1 MKRLLFRILRRPAKV
16 ASFPR
21 WAVVL
26 VAGSLAGTA
35 VLSAAQSP
43 APPAVAETAATAVGR
58 APRIEFATPNYDF
71 GRVGAG
77 QVVKHDFVFT
87 NTGNATLV
95 LTEVRPGCGCTTS
108 GTWDS
113 EVEPGRTGRI
123 PIQFNSGGFSGRTS
137 KSISVRCND
146 PQRPSLFLQISAD
159 VWTPVTL
166 QPASVYFNLTG
177 ESPTNQV
184 RTVRLVSNLDGPL
197 TLEEPETESAAFRT
211 HLKTVQPGREYELE
225 VTTVLPLPTSYV
237 HAPITIKTSSP
248 EVPVLT
254 VPATAMVQP
263 VVTVMPAT
271 LTLPANWVPG
281 GVAPA
286 VTLRNTGSQPLVLTD
301 PTLNV
306 EGATVQ
312 VNELQPGRLFR
323 LMLQIPAGAAL
334 RPGER
339 WEVKVKTS
347 HPSYPEITVP
357 VVQAPRPA
365 TTTTLRPPLRPVTPP
380 PPPPG
385 APLGPTYR

>member
-1 MKRLLFRILRRPAKV
+1 MVPSSRR
-16 ASFPR
+16 
-21 WAVVL
+21 
-26 VAGSLAGTA
+26 
-35 VLSAAQSP
+35 SAALW
-43 APPAVAETAATAVGR
+43 VAAWLGATACAWSAAAPAIPGSAAVPEPVPAIAER
-58 APRIEFATPNYDF
+58 KAPRIEFAAPNFDF

-77 QVVKHDFVFT
+77 QVVKHDFIFT
-87 NTGNATLV
+87 NTGSATLV

-108 GTWDS
+108 GTWDV
-113 EVEPGRTGRI
+113 EVEPGKTGRI

-146 PQRPSLFLQISAD
+146 PQRPSLFLQITAD

-166 QPASVYFNLTG
+166 QPASVYFSLTG
-177 ESPTNQV
+177 DSPTNQT

-197 TLEEPETESAAFRT
+197 TLEPPETQSAAFRT
-211 HLKTVQPGREYELE
+211 RLKTVQPGREYELE

-237 HAPITIKTSSP
+237 HSPITIKTSSS

-254 VPATAMVQP
+254 IPATAMVQP

-271 LTLPANWVPG
+271 LTLPANWAPG

-286 VTLRNTGSQPLVLTD
+286 VTIRNTGSQPLVLSD
-301 PTLNV
+301 PTLDV

-323 LMLQIPAGAAL
+323 LTLQIPPGAAL
-334 RPGER
+334 RMGER
-339 WEVKVKTS
+339 WEVRVKSS
-347 HPSYPEITVP
+347 HPSYPVITVP

-365 TTTTLRPPLRPVTPP
+365 TTTTIRPPIRPVT
-380 PPPPG
+380 PPPG